1 MEIESLVKISEE
13 DYIEIA
19 KELYKSKIKYGW
31 VFILFILIMS
41 IIMIVNI
48 AFEIDTRFNL
58 GEHKTEIFWFL
69 LIIFWY
75 LGVPQLKIRNYR
87 KIYREN
93 KNMHNPVN
101 YFIDNEFIEMK
112 TSLSEG
118 KTSWKAILQVQELT
132 GWFLLRPNTVS
143 FYALPKNQLNPSQQ
157 EWLREKV
164 TKK

>member
-1 MEIESLVKISEE
+1 METELSVKITEE

-31 VFILFILIMS
+31 GFVLFILIMS
-41 IIMIVNI
+41 IIMLINM
-48 AFEIDTRFNL
+48 ASEIEVGFNL
-58 GEHKTEIFWFL
+58 EKHKTETLWFL

-87 KIYREN
+87 KTYREN

-101 YFIDNEFIEMK
+101 YFIDNEFIEIK

-118 KTSWKAILQVQELT
+118 KTSWKAILQVNELT
-132 GWFLLRPNTVS
+132 EWFLLRPNTVS

-157 EWLREKV
+157 AWLREKV